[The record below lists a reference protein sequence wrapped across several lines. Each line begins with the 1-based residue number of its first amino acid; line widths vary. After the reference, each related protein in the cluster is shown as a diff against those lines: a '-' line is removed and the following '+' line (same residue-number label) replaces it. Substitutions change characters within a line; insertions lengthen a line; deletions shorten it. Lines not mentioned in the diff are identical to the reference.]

1 MAETRLGIIM
11 HGAEYENAR
20 APRPAGTPRPVT
32 PMSKL
37 HKGAY

>member
-11 HGAEYENAR
+11 HGAENANAR

-32 PMSKL
+32 PISGL
-37 HKGAY
+37 NKGVK